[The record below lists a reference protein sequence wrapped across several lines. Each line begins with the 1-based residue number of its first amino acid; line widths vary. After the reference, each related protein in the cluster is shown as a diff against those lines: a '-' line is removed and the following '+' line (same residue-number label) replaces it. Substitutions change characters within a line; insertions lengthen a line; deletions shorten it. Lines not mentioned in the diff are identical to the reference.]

1 MTHALTLWFGVGD
14 VAAAVAGVIQR
25 FTRQMAEVENN
36 MTSVERMLEYACLP
50 FEAPTVAE
58 GGGQAPAGPSAEPQ
72 AGASAQVPALAFEDV
87 TAAYQP
93 GLQPV
98 LSNLTFKLAPGTR
111 CGLVGRTGSGKS
123 SLLLA
128 LFRLIELRAGRVLL
142 SGVDI
147 SSLGIDVLRRQ
158 LAIIPQVRG
167 DRGPSG
173 I

>member
-1 MTHALTLWFGVGD
+1 
-14 VAAAVAGVIQR
+14 
-25 FTRQMAEVENN
+25 MAEVENN
-36 MTSVERMLEYACLP
+36 MTSIERMLEYACLP

-58 GGGQAPAGPSAEPQ
+58 GGGQAPAGWPAKPQVPSAESQ
-72 AGASAQVPALAFEDV
+72 AGAPAQVPALVFENV

-128 LFRLIELRAGRVLL
+128 LFRLIELCAGRVLL